1 MNSADI
7 ATQRRVHD
15 LLDHPRWMIG
25 GYPILKVH
33 IAEQLAADRIAPSH
47 SPQPIRRQGHRESQ
61 FIPRRQSR
69 ISNLLGAATK
79 LPNICRSRHCGRCDG
94 PFTNTAHRAVVIPH
108 VHLRP
113 LHLDA
118 SQVPPGKRDEAELR
132 VLSEIPPSVA
142 SLLRGRSGGDC
153 VGADDG
159 QQRVLA
165 GIVNAQTAEGDA
177 VSSFPLSASA
187 GDLDRLLTHS
197 SYTTIRDTT
206 CVHASAATEAT
217 DRHGMV
223 SSRYNSQSGKEFG

>member
-1 MNSADI
+1 
-7 ATQRRVHD
+7 
-15 LLDHPRWMIG
+15 MIG

-33 IAEQLAADRIAPSH
+33 IAEQLALTASLPRILT
-47 SPQPIRRQGHRESQ
+47 QPIRRQGHRESQ

-69 ISNLLGAATK
+69 ISSLRGAATK
-79 LPNICRSRHCGRCDG
+79 LPNNCRSRHCGRCDG
-94 PFTNTAHRAVVIPH
+94 PFTNTAHRAVAIPH

-118 SQVPPGKRDEAELR
+118 SHGPAGPRNRRAPAQPSKRDEAELR
-132 VLSEIPPSVA
+132 VLSEIPPSVD

-153 VGADDG
+153 AGADDG

-177 VSSFPLSASA
+177 ASSFPLSASRRVISTGYLPTA
-187 GDLDRLLTHS
+187 PTPS
-197 SYTTIRDTT
+197 SETRP

-217 DRHGMV
+217 DRRRMV
-223 SSRYNSQSGKEFG
+223 GSRYNSQSGKEFG